1 MVTVNQFPGYS
12 LQRHAARF
20 TVAALLLLAACQ
32 PKDPAPLSIG
42 KVWRAQMVKEGD
54 QVVCTQGGAANTQ
67 PGYANFRLDLTDP
80 KKVMLKDRDG
90 KVITGTWS
98 VSTDNKRL
106 ILENLNPVPT
116 NTIGTIEYYI
126 TATPTPGLLPLQRTA
141 ESRKTGNTVND
152 YQLIPVE

>member
-1 MVTVNQFPGYS
+1 
-12 LQRHAARF
+12 
-20 TVAALLLLAACQ
+20 
-32 PKDPAPLSIG
+32 
-42 KVWRAQMVKEGD
+42 
-54 QVVCTQGGAANTQ
+54 
-67 PGYANFRLDLTDP
+67 
-80 KKVMLKDRDG
+80 MLKDRDG

-126 TATPTPGLLPLQRTA
+126 RPRPRRPAALQRTA

-152 YQLIPVE
+152 YQLVRWSSTRSDLLLRIADAGPSVSNTQQLF